1 MVNTYFLDSSALVK
15 RYVPETG
22 SSWIQ
27 SITDFTIGNSIAIAR
42 LAWVEV
48 FSAFARR
55 QREGSLS
62 SNELDIIVQKFRND
76 FTTQYQIIEVD
87 QVLLEKAGELVIQ
100 YPLRAYDAIQLAS
113 ALCLQYN
120 FAHTTNTQF
129 IFVTADIRLI
139 NIAQSESLMTDNPN
153 NYP

>member
-27 SITDFTIGNSIAIAR
+27 SITDPNTGNSIAIAR
-42 LAWVEV
+42 IAWVEAL
-48 FSAFARR
+48 SAFARR
-55 QREGSLS
+55 QCEGNLS
-62 SNELDIIVQKFRND
+62 TDELDIMVQKFRND
-76 FTTQYQIIEVD
+76 FTAQYQIIEVD
-87 QVLLEKAGELVIQ
+87 PALIEKAGELVIQ

-113 ALCLQYN
+113 ALRLQSN
-120 FAHTTNTQF
+120 LAFTTNTQF
-129 IFVTADIRLI
+129 IFVTADVRLI
-139 NIAQSESLMTDNPN
+139 NIAQSESLVSDNPN

>member
-1 MVNTYFLDSSALVK
+1 MVSTYFLDSSALVK
-15 RYVPETG
+15 RYVPEMG

-27 SITDFTIGNSIAIAR
+27 SITAPNTGNYIAIAR

-62 SNELDIIVQKFRND
+62 SDELDIIVQKFRND
-76 FTTQYQIIEVD
+76 FATQYQVIEVD
-87 QVLLEKAGELVIQ
+87 QILFESAGELVIQ

-113 ALCLQYN
+113 ALRLQYN
-120 FAHTTNTQF
+120 LAQTTNIQL
-129 IFVTADIRLI
+129 IFMTADVRLI
-139 NIAQSESLMTDNPN
+139 NIAQSESLVTDNPN